1 MSEESPIYAA
11 RCVMCTT
18 SFTEAEI
25 ANKSC
30 CPNCLHRGVPMDPTK
45 DVTITVNVHEL
56 RILGIWAENYA
67 VSCDNHHLDDA
78 GYEPLKDTIKAITD
92 RLRAQLRE
100 LGKDAPLT
108 LSAEFKQIE
117 QEYPSAEFYRDGKE
131 EVPE

>member
-1 MSEESPIYAA
+1 
-11 RCVMCTT
+11 
-18 SFTEAEI
+18 
-25 ANKSC
+25 
-30 CPNCLHRGVPMDPTK
+30 MDPTK